1 MKQPSDF
8 KFYVAVTP
16 QQQVSVVALCP
27 ECGSSISATDCSG
40 NFGSGNGLA
49 INGMLQNHTC
59 HQSIV
64 SVPK

>member
-16 QQQVSVVALCP
+16 QQQVSVVAFCP
-27 ECGSSISATDCSG
+27 ECGMSMTATDNSG
-40 NFGSGNGLA
+40 NMGNGSGMA
-49 INGMLQNHTC
+49 INGMLQNHSC
-59 HQSIV
+59 YQSIV